1 MPQPPQSDVPAQV
14 RQELE
19 ALRQPRPI
27 RRGSLSER
35 YMKCSKPGCACA
47 EDPDA
52 RHGPYFSLTRGVQG
66 STRSRLVSAEQAQIV
81 RSQIEAG
88 QDFRRQVSRLQ
99 NSWAQARPVAAH
111 AFRHGASESKLGA
124 RTRIGGLELRAEVG
138 SRQRLAT
145 VSARLPPAT
154 VMALRLIE

>member
-19 ALRQPRPI
+19 ALAQPRPI

-66 STRSRLVSAEQAQIV
+66 STRSRLVSAEQAQLV

-88 QDFRRQVSRLQ
+88 KDFRRQVEAYWQACERWADAELDVPEAASQEAAKKGGSKRRSIPRSSAKSR
-99 NSWAQARPVAAH
+99 R
-111 AFRHGASESKLGA
+111 
-124 RTRIGGLELRAEVG
+124 
-138 SRQRLAT
+138 
-145 VSARLPPAT
+145 
-154 VMALRLIE
+154 

>member
-1 MPQPPQSDVPAQV
+1 MPQPTQSDVPSQV
-14 RQELE
+14 RQKLEELAE
-19 ALRQPRPI
+19 PRPM

-66 STRSRLVSAEQAQIV
+66 STRSRLVSAEQAQRV

-88 QDFRRQVSRLQ
+88 QDFRRQVEAYWQ
-99 NSWAQARPVAAH
+99 ACEQWADAQLETPVAASQE
-111 AFRHGASESKLGA
+111 AAKKGGSK
-124 RTRIGGLELRAEVG
+124 RPLRPR
-138 SRQRLAT
+138 SSPRSKR
-145 VSARLPPAT
+145 S
-154 VMALRLIE
+154 